1 MSIAG
6 QLKLLTPDQM
16 QEVHEK
22 ACRIL
27 AEKGMVF
34 EANHSL
40 DVFKANGFKVEG
52 NTVYFTKQQ
61 IETAVA
67 QVPKEWTVHGVNP
80 AKDVRIA
87 KDAGLVIHPEGGEIS
102 VQDYKGERRMPTF
115 RDFEELQMLYQA
127 LGNINIAGYQPVGP
141 MDKHARSR
149 GLWCLYGSWK
159 HADKPVLP
167 PMEPDTIEKMEEVMK
182 MYEIVH
188 GKDFVANNY
197 VAWQCLCP
205 NSPWFYSDYACD
217 CIKVYAEHN
226 QPVLIVSAPMSGI
239 TAPVFLLSTV
249 VLALAEDLAGLVLAQ
264 LIKPGLPVICSASL
278 TYGYM
283 RSATWECASPD
294 TALMLA
300 AHVQMQREFYGLPSR
315 AQTGVTSSKTTDYQA
330 GMEVMQSLLYTA
342 MAGVNVT
349 SQTVGSLANLL
360 TSSLVKTVL
369 DDEII
374 GRVRWLMKGMT
385 VNEEQFGMDD
395 LMEAGPG
402 ADFLMN
408 DSTMDHFRDFY
419 VPTVSDWTN
428 PDEWEAKGS
437 LDVSERAYEQVQQIL
452 NDAPESIIADELDK
466 ELTDYIKHVE
476 DNA

>member
-1 MSIAG
+1 MNVAG

-22 ACRIL
+22 ACKVL
-27 AEKGMVF
+27 AERGIVF
-34 EANHSL
+34 EAEHSL
-40 DVFKANGFKVEG
+40 EVFKQHGFKVEG
-52 NTVYFTKQQ
+52 NTVYFTK
-61 IETAVA
+61 EEVEKALA
-67 QVPKEWTVHGVNP
+67 LVPKEWTLHGVN
-80 AKDVRIA
+80 ASKNVRVA
-87 KDAGLVIHPEGGEIS
+87 KDAGLIIHPEGGEVS
-102 VQDYKGERRMPTF
+102 VQDYKGKRRLPNM
-115 RDFEELQMLYQA
+115 RDFEELQMLYQE
-127 LGNINIAGYQPVGP
+127 LENVNIAGYQPVGP
-141 MDKHARSR
+141 LDKPARSR

-167 PMEPDTIEKMEEVMK
+167 PMEPDTIQKMEEVMK

-188 GKDFVANNY
+188 GKDFVAENY

-205 NSPWFYSDYACD
+205 NSPWFFSNYACD

-249 VLALAEDLAGLVLAQ
+249 VLALAEDLAGLVLTQ
-264 LIKPGLPVICSASL
+264 LINPGNPVVCSASL

-283 RSATWECASPD
+283 RAATWECASPD
-294 TALMLA
+294 TSLMLA

-342 MAGVNVT
+342 LAGVNIT

-369 DDEII
+369 DDEVI
-374 GRVRWLMKGMT
+374 GRVRWLMKGME
-385 VNEEQFGMDD
+385 VNEEQFGMED

-402 ADFLMN
+402 ADFLMA
-408 DSTMDHFRDFY
+408 DSTLEHFHDFY
-419 VPTVSDWTN
+419 QPTVSDWTN
-428 PDEWEAKGS
+428 PVEWEEAGS
-437 LDVSERAYEQVQQIL
+437 HEVSDRAYEKVQQIL
-452 NDAPESIIADELDK
+452 ANAPETIIDDALDK
-466 ELTDYIKHVE
+466 DLTDYIKTVE
-476 DNA
+476 ENA